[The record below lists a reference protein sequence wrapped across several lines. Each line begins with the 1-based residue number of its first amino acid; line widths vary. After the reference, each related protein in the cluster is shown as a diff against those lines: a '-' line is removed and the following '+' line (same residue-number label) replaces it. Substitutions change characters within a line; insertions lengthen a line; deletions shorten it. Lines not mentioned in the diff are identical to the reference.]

1 MRHVWVHPEH
11 SDTDSGL
18 LLTGNDRCMSQPN
31 QKPTENAEVSEVS
44 QMDPDDAD
52 TPIADGDAAAGYPDS
67 ESGEA
72 QEPEP
77 EAGPN
82 ADTHRDQDSR

>member
-1 MRHVWVHPEH
+1 
-11 SDTDSGL
+11 
-18 LLTGNDRCMSQPN
+18 MSQP
-31 QKPTENAEVSEVS
+31 TEHPKDDAEVSEVGR
-44 QMDPDDAD
+44 MDPDDAD
-52 TPIADGDAAAGYPDS
+52 TPIADGDAAAGYPES

-82 ADTHRDQDSR
+82 ADPHKDQDVR

>member
-1 MRHVWVHPEH
+1 M
-11 SDTDSGL
+11 
-18 LLTGNDRCMSQPN
+18 
-31 QKPTENAEVSEVS
+31 TEPGSEKDDAQVSEVGG
-44 QMDPDDAD
+44 MDGDEAD

-67 ESGEA
+67 ESGDA

-82 ADTHRDQDSR
+82 ANPHRDQDTH

>member
-1 MRHVWVHPEH
+1 
-11 SDTDSGL
+11 
-18 LLTGNDRCMSQPN
+18 MSEPD
-31 QKPTENAEVSEVS
+31 QKPTDDTEVSEVN
-44 QMDPDDAD
+44 QLNPDDAD

-67 ESGEA
+67 ESGEP

-77 EAGPN
+77 EADPN